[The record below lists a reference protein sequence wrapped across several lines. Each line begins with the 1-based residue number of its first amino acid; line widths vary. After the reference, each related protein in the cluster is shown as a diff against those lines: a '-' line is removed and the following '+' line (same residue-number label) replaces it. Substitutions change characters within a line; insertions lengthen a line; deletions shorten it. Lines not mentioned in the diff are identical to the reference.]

1 MSNSQINLPKTAF
14 SMKANL
20 PAREPEILEYWQKI
34 NLYRE
39 LRNSSKGKEKFVLHD
54 GPPYANGNIH
64 MGTALNKILKDIIVK
79 FHQMDGKDSI
89 YVPGW
94 DCHGL
99 PIEWKIEEQYKKNKK
114 NKNDV
119 PIVEFRKEC
128 RLFAEKWI
136 EVHKGQFKR
145 LGVVGD
151 WENYYSTMSFDAEA
165 QIVRE
170 LGKFLKEGSLYR
182 GFKPVLWSTVEKTA
196 LADAEVERVLSMA
209 DGALLLI
216 DSAEGVM
223 PQTKFVLSKALK
235 QGLKPIVVINKLDK
249 ADQRANE
256 VLDETFDLFVSLDA
270 NEEQLDFPVLYAS
283 GRSGWADTEVDGP
296 RENLNPLLDLILD
309 HVKPAKF
316 EKEKPFAM
324 LSTLLYADSFLGRS
338 LVGRITQGTA
348 KANQSIKAINL
359 NGEKVDEGK
368 LTKIFRYEG
377 TKKVPIE
384 VGEAGDIVVI
394 AGLENANVADTICDL
409 DVNEPISATPID
421 PPTMSITITVN
432 TSPLAGKEGKK
443 LTSTQIRDRL
453 LQEAQN
459 NVGITFAENNGND
472 SFVVSGRGELML
484 EILLTQMRREGFE
497 MTVSPPKVLYQT
509 DESGK
514 KLEPIEEITMDLD
527 EEYSSKVIDSMNRR
541 KGKLIDLKDT
551 GKDKKRLIFH
561 APTRG
566 LMGYTSRFL
575 TLTKGNGVINRIFHS
590 YGPFEGE
597 MEGRRNGALIAMEQG
612 KAVAF
617 AIFNLQ
623 ARGEMFVTH
632 NDPVYPGMIVGLSP
646 KPGDMIINVMK
657 GKKLTNMRTQ
667 GTDENVVLTPVRK
680 MSIAEQLSMLNTDE
694 ALEITPE
701 SCRLRKSILDPHER
715 KRSEKSGAAA

>member
-1 MSNSQINLPKTAF
+1 MSQEIRNITIIAHVDHGKTTLIDNLMKQSGSFRDNEIVDERLMDSGELEKERGITILAKPASINWKNSRIN
-14 SMKANL
+14 
-20 PAREPEILEYWQKI
+20 
-34 NLYRE
+34 
-39 LRNSSKGKEKFVLHD
+39 
-54 GPPYANGNIH
+54 
-64 MGTALNKILKDIIVK
+64 II
-79 FHQMDGKDSI
+79 DT
-89 YVPGW
+89 PGHR
-94 DCHGL
+94 D
-99 PIEWKIEEQYKKNKK
+99 
-114 NKNDV
+114 
-119 PIVEFRKEC
+119 
-128 RLFAEKWI
+128 FA
-136 EVHKGQFKR
+136 
-145 LGVVGD
+145 
-151 WENYYSTMSFDAEA
+151 
-165 QIVRE
+165 
-170 LGKFLKEGSLYR
+170 
-182 GFKPVLWSTVEKTA
+182 
-196 LADAEVERVLSMA
+196 AEVERVLSMA

-223 PQTKFVLSKALK
+223 PQTKFVLAKALK

-283 GRSGWADTEVDGP
+283 GRSGWADKEVDGP
-296 RENLNPLLDLILD
+296 RENLNPLLDQIIE
-309 HVKPAKF
+309 HVKPAELDKS
-316 EKEKPFAM
+316 KPFAM
-324 LSTLLYADSFLGRS
+324 LSTLLYSDSFLGRS
-338 LVGRITQGTA
+338 LVGRINQGTA
-348 KANQSIKAINL
+348 KANQAIKAIDLDGN
-359 NGEKVDEGK
+359 KVDEG
-368 LTKIFRYEG
+368 RV

-394 AGLENANVADTICDL
+394 AGLEKANVADTICDL
-409 DVNEPISATPID
+409 EVNDPIPATPID

-432 TSPLAGKEGKK
+432 TSPLAGTEGKK

-459 NVGITFAENNGND
+459 NVGITFSENDGND

-497 MTVSPPKVLYQT
+497 MTVSPPKVLF
-509 DESGK
+509 K
-514 KLEPIEEITMDLD
+514 KDDAGNRLEPIEEITVDID

-551 GKDKKRLIFH
+551 GKNKKRLIFH

-575 TLTKGNGVINRIFHS
+575 TLTKGNGVINRIFHG
-590 YGPFEGE
+590 YGAYEGD

-632 NDPVYPGMIVGLSP
+632 NDPVYPGMIVGLAP

-694 ALEITPE
+694 ALEITPT
-701 SCRLRKSILDPHER
+701 SCRLRKAILDPHER
-715 KRSEKSGAAA
+715 KRNEKSGAAA